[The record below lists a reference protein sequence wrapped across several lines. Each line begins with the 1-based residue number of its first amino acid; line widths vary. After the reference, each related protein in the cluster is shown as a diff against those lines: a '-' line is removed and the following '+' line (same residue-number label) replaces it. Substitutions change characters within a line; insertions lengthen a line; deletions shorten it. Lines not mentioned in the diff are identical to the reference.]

1 MQRFLHVFADTLDGP
16 AFQHLGYTHPPTP
29 RAAILRIL
37 RQDQVQFHQPYEYL
51 TLAPAPADAGA
62 FSMAA
67 PAAAPAPA
75 SSSDLNEATLGR
87 LADEMQ
93 RAMEQHGLQS
103 AEFGEAQARTI
114 ARMRF

>member
-1 MQRFLHVFADTLDGP
+1 MGQLSNTAI
-16 AFQHLGYTHPPTP
+16 HPSSDFFV
-29 RAAILRIL
+29 ILPQEQI
-37 RQDQVQFHQPYEYL
+37 QFHQPYEYL

-67 PAAAPAPA
+67 PAAPSA

-103 AEFGEAQARTI
+103 AEFGEAQARKI
-114 ARMRF
+114 LRIRFIQAYRLQSFKC